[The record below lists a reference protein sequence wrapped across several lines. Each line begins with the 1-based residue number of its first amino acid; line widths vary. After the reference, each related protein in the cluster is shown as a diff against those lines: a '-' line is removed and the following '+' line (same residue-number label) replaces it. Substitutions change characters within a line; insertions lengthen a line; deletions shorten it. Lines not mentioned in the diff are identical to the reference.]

1 MHYFTTIIDHL
12 LGPCHMVVEL
22 PYLSRTKS
30 VLRVDVSPVLKLLML
45 MLMLMTKGQLIRGGS
60 LINSVFVIS
69 GSF

>member
-1 MHYFTTIIDHL
+1 
-12 LGPCHMVVEL
+12 MVVEL

-30 VLRVDVSPVLKLLML
+30 VLRVDVLPVLKLL

>member
-1 MHYFTTIIDHL
+1 
-12 LGPCHMVVEL
+12 MVVEL
-22 PYLSRTKS
+22 PYLSQTKS
-30 VLRVDVSPVLKLLML
+30 VLRVDVLPVLKLLML